1 MDITKYTKELNAKVQ
16 VLKTKYSDLASLTF
30 IDFYCQCR
38 EGCDYL
44 FPASMRPNVRIIDI
58 LNWFFQCVETGSST
72 LLFELMCQDII
83 GPSLAEFNQDQATE
97 NKLNQVFHSDS
108 LKAAI
113 SQWDC
118 ERQPNG
124 SVNLILRNLL
134 QDLMKIETEH
144 QQKSH
149 QS

>member
-1 MDITKYTKELNAKVQ
+1 MDITKSTKELNAQVQ
-16 VLKTKYSDLASLTF
+16 TLKTKYSDLASLTF

-44 FPASMRPNVRIIDI
+44 FPTSIRQDVKIIDI
-58 LNWFFQCVETGSST
+58 LNWFFQCVENGSFT
-72 LLFELMCQDII
+72 LLIQLMCQDII
-83 GPSLAEFNQDQATE
+83 GPSLTEFNQDQATE
-97 NKLNQVFHSDS
+97 NQLNQAFHTEN
-108 LKAAI
+108 LKAAV
-113 SQWDC
+113 SKWDC

-134 QDLMKIETEH
+134 QDLIKIETEH